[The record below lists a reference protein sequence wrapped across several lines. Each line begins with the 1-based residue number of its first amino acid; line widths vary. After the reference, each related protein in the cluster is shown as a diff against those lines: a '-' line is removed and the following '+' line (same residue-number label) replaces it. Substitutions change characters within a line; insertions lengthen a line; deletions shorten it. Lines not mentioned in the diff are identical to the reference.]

1 MKSRKEFDK
10 SSFVPSTGDEDY
22 LNPAGSLQP
31 IGDQKGWANNTTNG
45 ALSLQT
51 LDALADDIGKE
62 IDKTHK
68 VVARAQIKV
77 GKLLLEAR
85 KEFPGDKEFGQWRKE
100 KTPIKSAGTAN
111 DLMRVAETF
120 SKAPELVAA
129 CSFSVLRELVYCP
142 EEVRKGV
149 EESVKLGIA
158 PPSVLETRGM
168 KSAAGRPARG
178 TNKKNMTIYDREERD
193 PDVEAMKLVQ
203 SDLLPRLNHKDN
215 YVKLGLYPFGG
226 PPNPYVI
233 DAIEHWWEEVNSKD
247 PGECTDEQL
256 NMIYKACHEIHK
268 EIAKGLHP

>member
-22 LNPAGSLQP
+22 LNPAGSLEP
-31 IGDQKGWANNTTNG
+31 IGPGKGWTG
-45 ALSLQT
+45 RLSALSLST
-51 LDALADDIGKE
+51 LDALATDIGRE

-68 VVARAQIKV
+68 AVARAQIKV

-100 KTPIKSAGTAN
+100 MTPIKSRGTAFS
-111 DLMRVAETF
+111 LMRVAETF
-120 SKAPELVAA
+120 KDAPELVAA

-142 EEVRKGV
+142 KEVREGV
-149 EESVKLGIA
+149 EESVKQGIA
-158 PPSVLETRGM
+158 PPSVLQTIAMKKSSAPRG
-168 KSAAGRPARG
+168 AGG

-203 SDLLPRLNHKDN
+203 SELLPRLNHKDN